1 MTRTV
6 FARALAVLTAAAL
19 GVAEVRAQG
28 TPSSA
33 TPRTVV
39 AQAQVSKTAAGM
51 TAVRAVPGGRLQ
63 TIGLG
68 MVAGKLAYTAFVGV
82 PGKPGRTTVVIDANS
97 GAVLSKQP

>member
-1 MTRTV
+1 MTTRGV
-6 FARALAVLTAAAL
+6 FRALAVVTAVAL
-19 GVAEVRAQG
+19 SSAVTHAQG
-28 TPSSA
+28 GPTAKTPPA
-33 TPRTVV
+33 VV
-39 AQAQVSKTAAGM
+39 AQAQVSKTAASM
-51 TAVRAVPGGRLQ
+51 TALRAVPGGRLQ